1 MDDIFEVIQRIEERI
16 EELPAGY
23 ISRKNIKGKVQ
34 HYRQWRE
41 NGKVKSKYIRE
52 SDLAEI
58 QYQIG
63 ERKQLEERLK
73 ELRKQIPIIDLQEK
87 KFETHCVTDDTLSRM
102 VQHVRNY
109 QKRDC
114 FEKLQRY
121 LHDERNWT
129 RVCVVYGLRR
139 TGKTTMLFQAIADM
153 NQEEI
158 AKAFSFIN

>member
-41 NGKVKSKYIRE
+41 NGKIESKYIRE

-73 ELRKQIPIIDLQEK
+73 ELRKQIPISDLQEK
-87 KFETHCVTDDTLSRM
+87 KFETHCVTDDTL
-102 VQHVRNY
+102 
-109 QKRDC
+109 
-114 FEKLQRY
+114 
-121 LHDERNWT
+121 
-129 RVCVVYGLRR
+129 
-139 TGKTTMLFQAIADM
+139 
-153 NQEEI
+153 
-158 AKAFSFIN
+158 

>member
-16 EELPAGY
+16 EEPPAGY

-41 NGKVKSKYIRE
+41 NGKIESKYIRE

-73 ELRKQIPIIDLQEK
+73 ELRKQIS
-87 KFETHCVTDDTLSRM
+87 TSS
-102 VQHVRNY
+102 NS
-109 QKRDC
+109 C
-114 FEKLQRY
+114 FP
-121 LHDERNWT
+121 ER
-129 RVCVVYGLRR
+129 
-139 TGKTTMLFQAIADM
+139 
-153 NQEEI
+153 
-158 AKAFSFIN
+158 